1 MSYMSFIRFLTRT
14 QLLELYQVPPSL
26 AEDFLANAPVA
37 FHVDGEARYAEH
49 QIDHYVHE
57 RYPCVDAAD
66 HNAEEIRNIVMFVEQ
81 MRESEQC
88 WKDIHASYKQ
98 AFPLRPMT
106 RHSLTTFYHRYKV
119 VTR

>member
-26 AEDFLANAPVA
+26 AEDFLANVPVA
-37 FHVDGEARYAEH
+37 FHVDGEARYR
-49 QIDHYVHE
+49 VHHT
-57 RYPCVDAAD
+57 CVDAAD

-81 MRESEQC
+81 RKSEQC
-88 WKDIHASYKQ
+88 WKEIHASYKQ

-106 RHSLTTFYHRYKV
+106 LHSLTAFYHRYKV